1 MKPEIWAH
9 RGASHFAP
17 ENTIPAFS
25 LAARMG
31 ADGVEFDI
39 QLTKDGEIVV
49 IHDEKVDRT
58 TDGLGYVKEFSLAEI
73 KKLNAAKTGDF
84 VEIPSLAEVFEL
96 LKPTTLKINV
106 EFKTGIVFYESIEEK
121 ALALAEKYGL
131 MDRIVWSS
139 FNHYSCQ
146 KVKELNDS
154 ADIALLSGSG
164 IFVTAKQCK
173 SQKASAMHPNI
184 RQLHNP
190 QLAEDCGLFGVK
202 LRVWTVDKPDDFRF
216 ANQKKVDGIFTNR
229 IDVAKEV
236 LGITKAY

>member
-9 RGASHFAP
+9 RGASYFAP
-17 ENTIPAFS
+17 ENTLPAFS
-25 LAARMG
+25 LAAKMG
-31 ADGVEFDI
+31 AGGVEFDI

-58 TDGLGYVKEFSLAEI
+58 TDGLGYVKDFSLSEL
-73 KKLNAAKTGDF
+73 KRLNAAKMGDF
-84 VEIPSLAEVFEL
+84 VEIPTLEEVFEL
-96 LKPTTLKINV
+96 LKPTTLRINV
-106 EFKTGIVFYESIEEK
+106 EFKTGIVFYDSIEEK
-121 ALALAEKYGL
+121 AYALAEKYGL
-131 MDRIVWSS
+131 MNRIVWSS

-146 KVKELNDS
+146 KVKEMNEL

-173 SQKASAMHPNI
+173 SLGALAMHPNI

-190 QLAEDCGLFGVK
+190 QLVEDCGLLGVK

-216 ANQKKVDGIFTNR
+216 AVQQKVDGIFTNR

-236 LGITKAY
+236 LGR